1 MFALRTPFPSRH
13 RSMPKD
19 DADIT
24 QLLAAWSAGDAAAGD
39 RLLPL
44 VYAELHEIA
53 SRYMRDEHA
62 AATLQP
68 TALINEAYLRL
79 VGSEVQWESRRH
91 FLAIAARTMRRVLV
105 DHARARHRDKR
116 SGDRVSIT
124 LENAADDRQ
133 RDPID
138 VIAIDDALQE
148 LATLDERKA
157 RAVELHYFAGLEYD
171 EVAEVLGVSTPT
183 VTRDLRFARSWIYDR
198 LGEG

>member
-1 MFALRTPFPSRH
+1 
-13 RSMPKD
+13 MPKD

-44 VYAELHEIA
+44 VYAQLHEIA

-79 VGSEVQWESRRH
+79 VGSDVRWESRRH

-124 LENAADDRQ
+124 LENAADDSQ